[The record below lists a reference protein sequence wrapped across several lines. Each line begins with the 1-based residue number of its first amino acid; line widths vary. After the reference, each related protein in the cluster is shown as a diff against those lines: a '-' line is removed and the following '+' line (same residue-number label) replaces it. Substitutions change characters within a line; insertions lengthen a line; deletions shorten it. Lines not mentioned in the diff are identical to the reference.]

1 MQFFDSKRQHLS
13 AGLLVKTLLA
23 MGLAASLLSSLVS
36 FKSIQI
42 MPAYSGMEEQ
52 LFLTISI
59 AALFLTGIGLI
70 SEYTLSAIT
79 FASSLLIPEKS
90 QVLIMSG
97 FTSGNVYIVLSF
109 FIVACVIQ
117 KSQIFQRMIV
127 LLLLRFAH
135 RPACLEKLL
144 FLIGLLMTPILSV
157 QSTRVAIMAPVLDN
171 IVSISGYKPQGKAA
185 NAMAN
190 AAFSGCVLL
199 STVFLTGKSSNYLLF
214 SAMSSSDSLSNA
226 WLVWL
231 SFAAFPGILLVAA
244 FFLIHSIAYKAPE
257 VPEIKRFSLLKTCY
271 KLGPISAKEYA
282 SLLSIAVLIA
292 SLALRSILPV
302 HPLFIALLT
311 ASIPLCFGLL
321 RVKDFSNHINWKFI
335 CYLATM
341 IGIMKFINGMKL
353 PLWIAQVHNWLSPA
367 SQNIFIFIFL
377 LFALSW
383 LLCIIFGTMIAPG
396 IAFTL
401 LAPVLASG
409 SVNQW
414 IIAFVILM
422 ATESWIF
429 PYQSSYFLCFK
440 KLLNQQQN
448 FELKPVLITNALLAI
463 AKIAVIY
470 ASIPYW
476 RYLGL
481 L

>member
-1 MQFFDSKRQHLS
+1 MRPFVSKLQHLPN
-13 AGLLVKTLLA
+13 GLLVKTLLA
-23 MGLAASLLSSLVS
+23 LGLAASLLNSLVS

-42 MPAYSGMEEQ
+42 LPAYSGMEEQ

-59 AALFLTGIGLI
+59 VALFLTGIGLI

-79 FASSLLIPEKS
+79 FASSLLIPDKS
-90 QVLIMSG
+90 QLLIMSG
-97 FTSGNVYIVLSF
+97 FTSENVYIVLSF

-127 LLLLRFAH
+127 LLLLKFAH
-135 RPACLEKLL
+135 KPACLEKLL
-144 FLIGLLMTPILSV
+144 FFIGLLMTPILSV

-199 STVFLTGKSSNYLLF
+199 STIFLTGKSSNYLLF
-214 SAMSSSDSLSNA
+214 SAMSTSSLSNA

-231 SFAAFPGILLVAA
+231 SFAAFPGILLIAA
-244 FFLIHSIAYKAPE
+244 FFLIHSIAYKSPE
-257 VPEIKRFSLLKTCY
+257 VPEIQRFSLLKTCY

-282 SLLSIAVLIA
+282 SLLSVGVLIA
-292 SLALRSILPV
+292 SLALRKILPV

-311 ASIPLCFGLL
+311 ASIPLSFGLL
-321 RVKDFSNHINWKFI
+321 KVKDFSNHINWKFI

-341 IGIMKFINGMKL
+341 IGIMKFISGMTL
-353 PLWIAQVHNWLSPA
+353 PLWIAQVHNWLSPV
-367 SQNIFIFIFL
+367 SQNLFIFIFL

-448 FELKPVLITNALLAI
+448 FQLKPVLTTNALLAI